1 MTSNEKY
8 LPDENDHSP
17 VDNYVDQLLQMK
29 LDAAVY
35 KVVHGK
41 DALDID
47 INSKEFMDEC
57 FREAPYCDAIL
68 EYFEKAN
75 DEMNNS
81 IESQPYYKMLKD
93 QNDGFLDSLLED

>member
-1 MTSNEKY
+1 MNSNEKY

-29 LDAAVY
+29 LDSAVY

-47 INSKEFMDEC
+47 INSKDFMDEC
-57 FREAPYCDAIL
+57 FREAPYCETIL

-81 IESQPYYKMLKD
+81 IESQPYYKMLKE

>member
-47 INSKEFMDEC
+47 INSKDFMDEC
-57 FREAPYCDAIL
+57 FREAPYCETIL

-81 IESQPYYKMLKD
+81 IESQPYYKMLKE

>member
-8 LPDENDHSP
+8 LPDHKDHSP
-17 VDNYVDQLLQMK
+17 VDHYVDQLREMK

-35 KVVHGK
+35 KTIHGK
-41 DALDID
+41 DALELDIH
-47 INSKEFMDEC
+47 SKDFMDEC
-57 FREAPYCDAIL
+57 FKEAPYCDAIL

-93 QNDGFLDSLLED
+93 QNDGFLESILED